1 MSRLDTDG
9 HTYGHVNIV
18 LEFCVKCEQNSQKYL
33 LKNLN
38 KPISAED
45 PRIQCQG
52 RRINC
57 WPEGWKPRPCLSI
70 GIGNTFLVKHTNFQI
85 IIDNF
90 SYTGKAPDA
99 FFYVG
104 TTGLVLIKQRFL
116 PNKIHHHD
124 QHLGVPARR
133 AS

>member
-1 MSRLDTDG
+1 MSHLVTDG

-38 KPISAED
+38 QPISAED

-104 TTGLVLIKQRFL
+104 TTGLVVNQT
-116 PNKIHHHD
+116 KILAKKIHHD

>member
-1 MSRLDTDG
+1 MSRLVTDG

-33 LKNLN
+33 FKNLN
-38 KPISAED
+38 QPISAED

-52 RRINC
+52 RCINC
-57 WPEGWKPRPCLSI
+57 WPEGWKPRPRLSI
-70 GIGNTFLVKHTNFQI
+70 GIGNTFLVKLTNFQI

-116 PNKIHHHD
+116 PKKVHHD